1 MLPHKGAHLPK
12 LKISLFSGNTVN
24 RCFHT
29 ECFTMTPQPSC
40 GQSAAP
46 KAGGIQ
52 RENIRH
58 IGHGAECGP
67 VSEGN
72 RRLCRF
78 AAGKLKPGNVFNR
91 RIGRRQFLFEIH
103 RTVSVEITSTRQHV
117 DHSAQTIFAA
127 KIRAPLLLAEEF
139 SDLAQSF
146 SVSSTDQDQWVA
158 AWTHKKP

>member
-91 RIGRRQFLFEIH
+91 RIGRRV
-103 RTVSVEITSTRQHV
+103 RVSTLTTARKRSLPRRSGLHCCLPKSSPIWLNPLSERINFSTLE
-117 DHSAQTIFAA
+117 AC
-127 KIRAPLLLAEEF
+127 
-139 SDLAQSF
+139 F